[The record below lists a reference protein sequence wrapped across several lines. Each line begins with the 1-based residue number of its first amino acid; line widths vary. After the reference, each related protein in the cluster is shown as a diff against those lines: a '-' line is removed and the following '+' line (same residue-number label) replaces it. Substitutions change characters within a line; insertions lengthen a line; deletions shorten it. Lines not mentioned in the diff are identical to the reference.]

1 MTEVWEV
8 KPGEVT
14 SEFVRGLVVRQS
26 GFLGGVECSQP
37 EPGPI
42 LWESDLGHP
51 LPPVPLP
58 HPSIKLR
65 GLQRH
70 AHVLHGDGFG
80 PEEVEGVG
88 ILLVLGLGL
97 DLSLDLRDLRGG

>member
-1 MTEVWEV
+1 VTEVGEV

-14 SEFVRGLVVRQS
+14 SEFVRSLVVRQS
-26 GFLGGVECSQP
+26 GFLGGVEGSQP

-42 LWESDLGHP
+42 LGKSDLSHP
-51 LPPVPLP
+51 LPPVPLT
-58 HPSIKLR
+58 HPSVQLR

-70 AHVLHGDGFG
+70 ARVLHRDGLG
-80 PEEVEGVG
+80 PEEVQGVE
-88 ILLVLGLGL
+88 IVLMLALNL

>member
-1 MTEVWEV
+1 VAEVGEV

-26 GFLGGVECSQP
+26 GFLGGIECPEP

-42 LWESDLGHP
+42 LGESDLSHP

-58 HPSIKLR
+58 HPSVELR
-65 GLQRH
+65 GLERH
-70 AHVLHGDGFG
+70 AHVLHGDGLG

-88 ILLVLGLGL
+88 ILVVLALDL